1 MATQHLVPWGR
12 NGGRNRNL
20 PAELD
25 PEATYFT
32 LHRQMN
38 RLFDDFFRGFDTPA
52 LMGGG
57 DGGMAAVTHWPRLE
71 VEETENEYRIHA
83 ELPGMDEKDV
93 EVLLEDGVLVL
104 RGEKQQKIEDRSR
117 AISERFYG
125 RFERRIPL
133 EGVDMDRIQ
142 AKFEKGVLTITAP
155 KSAQGRERVRRIFGQ
170 PRQAGQQ
177 AQVGQSGQT
186 SQVGQS
192 DQAGQASDTRQPS
205 EAGQAAQAGQANQ
218 ANQPGQSEQP
228 SQLAH

>member
-25 PEATYFT
+25 PEATFFT

-57 DGGMAAVTHWPRLE
+57 NGGMAAVTNWPRLE

-117 AISERFYG
+117 AVSERFYG
-125 RFERRIPL
+125 RFERRIAL
-133 EGVDMDRIQ
+133 DGVDVDHIQ
-142 AKFEKGVLTITAP
+142 AKFENGVLTITAP

-177 AQVGQSGQT
+177 AQVGQS
-186 SQVGQS
+186 
-192 DQAGQASDTRQPS
+192 DQGGQASDTRQS
-205 EAGQAAQAGQANQ
+205 GEASQAAQASQANQ

>member
-1 MATQHLVPWGR
+1 MATQHLIPWGR
-12 NGGRNRNL
+12 NGGRGRNL

-25 PEATYFT
+25 PDATFFT

-57 DGGMAAVTHWPRLE
+57 AGGMGAVANWPRLE
-71 VEETENEYRIHA
+71 VEDAENEYRIHA

-133 EGVDMDRIQ
+133 EGVDVDRIQ
-142 AKFEKGVLTITAP
+142 AKFENGVLTITAP
-155 KSAQGRERVRRIFGQ
+155 KSAQGRERVKRIFGQ
-170 PRQAGQQ
+170 PRQDDQSAQ
-177 AQVGQSGQT
+177 AGQSGQT
-186 SQVGQS
+186 SQ
-192 DQAGQASDTRQPS
+192 AG
-205 EAGQAAQAGQANQ
+205 Q
-218 ANQPGQSEQP
+218 ANQPGQSDQS
-228 SQLAH
+228 SQTAH

>member
-1 MATQHLVPWGR
+1 MSAQNMMPWGR
-12 NGGRNRNL
+12 NGGRGRNL

-25 PEATYFT
+25 PGGTFFT
-32 LHRQMN
+32 LHREMN

-57 DGGMAAVTHWPRLE
+57 AGRLAAVTNWPRLE
-71 VEETENEYRIHA
+71 LEDTENEYRIHA

-93 EVLLEDGVLVL
+93 EVLLEDGDLVL

-133 EGVDMDRIQ
+133 EGVDVDHIQ
-142 AKFEKGVLTITAP
+142 AKFENGVLTITAP

-170 PRQAGQQ
+170 PRETGQQ
-177 AQVGQSGQT
+177 AKVGQSGQT
-186 SQVGQS
+186 SDTSQS
-192 DQAGQASDTRQPS
+192 GQAS
-205 EAGQAAQAGQANQ
+205 QAAQAS
-218 ANQPGQSEQP
+218 QPGQSGQP
-228 SQLAH
+228 GQTAH